1 VFFHQF
7 SVDNFTEALVVAIG
21 RLLFFSRLEVSFH
34 GLHFAVIFTG
44 RKNISRIISRIF
56 SRVGPSFH
64 GNKVDFFH
72 GLKKSSRGKR
82 ITQLHITHYIYTLY
96 INCYS

>member
-1 VFFHQF
+1 MFFHQF

-44 RKNISRIISRIF
+44 RKSISRVISKIF

-64 GNKVDFFH
+64 GNKIDFFH
-72 GLKKSSRGKR
+72 GLKKN
-82 ITQLHITHYIYTLY
+82 LHGEKKKHWVPAATG
-96 INCYS
+96 